1 MSEINEFEQR
11 LKSAKN
17 KFQLSTGLNLET
29 LNTILSETN
38 NIWAAAQIQPQ
49 AWKNENLAMKTQVF
63 FIILILSLLFLLPK
77 HLSIFSIKINYFPI
91 SANKF

>member
-1 MSEINEFEQR
+1 MSEINEFEQH

-63 FIILILSLLFLLPK
+63 FHHFDTFITF
-77 HLSIFSIKINYFPI
+77 FVAQTFVYFFHK
-91 SANKF
+91 N